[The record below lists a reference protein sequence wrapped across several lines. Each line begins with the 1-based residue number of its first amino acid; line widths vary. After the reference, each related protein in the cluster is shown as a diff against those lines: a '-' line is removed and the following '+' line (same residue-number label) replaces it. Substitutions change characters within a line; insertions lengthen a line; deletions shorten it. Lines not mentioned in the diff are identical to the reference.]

1 MIIRYFILF
10 FVFFSKTVGLS
21 SVFNAE
27 MNSACQNT
35 LITAFSWEL
44 EKKVFFPRIFP
55 LTIVWRSEAMG
66 QKIDQ
71 YHFAEFGVF
80 PSKNH
85 DSIVFMQFC

>member
-1 MIIRYFILF
+1 MTIRYFILF
-10 FVFFSKTVGLS
+10 FAFLSKTVGLS

-44 EKKVFFPRIFP
+44 EKKVFFPQIFA
-55 LTIVWRSEAMG
+55 LTIVSISEAMS

-71 YHFAEFGVF
+71 YHFG
-80 PSKNH
+80 
-85 DSIVFMQFC
+85 